1 MSFRRTD
8 DMEALLEQLGSLY
21 ITNKTSDEIT
31 ERSDKAMSI
40 APVPVTTNTNE
51 QAIILKNMVPDP
63 G

>member
-40 APVPVTTNTNE
+40 APVLVTTNTNE
-51 QAIILKNMVPDP
+51 QAIILKNMISDP

>member
-40 APVPVTTNTNE
+40 ALVLVTTNTNE
-51 QAIILKNMVPDP
+51 QAIILKNMISDP